1 MGEHG
6 SMRARQRGITFL
18 GWLVLLGPLAIVFYS
33 GIRLAPIY
41 LNYMKVTTSLEQAA
55 HTLQSDQVLTPQSIQ
70 NALARQFD
78 IESLDYPKLS
88 DIVVKRIDGQ
98 WTMEAN
104 YEDVAPLFAGLSLL
118 VKFDKVVPIGS

>member
-1 MGEHG
+1 
-6 SMRARQRGITFL
+6 MRARQRGITFL
-18 GWLVLLGPLAIVFYS
+18 GWLVLLGPFAIVFYS
-33 GIRLAPIY
+33 AIRLAPIY

-55 HTLQSDQVLTPQSIQ
+55 HTLQSDQVLTQQSIQ